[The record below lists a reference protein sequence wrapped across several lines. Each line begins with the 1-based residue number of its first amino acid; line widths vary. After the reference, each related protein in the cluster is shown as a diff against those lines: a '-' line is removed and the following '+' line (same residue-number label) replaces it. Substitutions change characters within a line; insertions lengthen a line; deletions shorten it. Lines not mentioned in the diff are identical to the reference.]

1 MKKKLVAGLLTSA
14 TLLGV
19 CVLGGANASAAEVDN
34 ADTEVGIG
42 FTGHAPG
49 TTPGPLEIQWAPL
62 KLDFHNANT
71 VNTVVQDFP
80 EITGTKKY
88 MVVSDTRAGAT
99 DEWKLTAQLTEL
111 TNAANTETL
120 TGAIL
125 KFDTALQGYQGTNAP
140 EAPGSIVAAGART
153 ATGFGAGKTVNAG
166 GSAVN
171 LMEDGTGSGTYQG
184 QTAME
189 MDNIKLEVPANAAEV
204 GEQYSGTLTWSLDD
218 TI

>member
-1 MKKKLVAGLLTSA
+1 MKKKLLAGLLTSA
-14 TLLGV
+14 TLVGICIAGGV
-19 CVLGGANASAAEVDN
+19 NASAAEVDN
-34 ADTEVGIG
+34 AGTEVGIG

-88 MVVSDTRAGAT
+88 MVVSDTRGGAT

-111 TNAANTETL
+111 KNAANTETL
-120 TGAIL
+120 TGAVL

-140 EAPGSIVAAGART
+140 EAPGSIIAPTTQSATGFAAGQTVAAG
-153 ATGFGAGKTVNAG
+153 GA
-166 GSAVN
+166 AVK

-189 MDNIKLEVPANAAEV
+189 MDNIALEVPANVAKD

-218 TI
+218 VI

>member
-1 MKKKLVAGLLTSA
+1 MKKKLLAGLLTSA
-14 TLLGV
+14 TLVGV
-19 CVLGGANASAAEVDN
+19 CIAGGVHVSAAEVDN

-62 KLDFHNANT
+62 KLDFHNANA

-88 MVVSDTRAGAT
+88 MVVSDTRAGVT
-99 DEWKLTAQLTEL
+99 DEWKLTASLTEL

-120 TGAIL
+120 TGAVL
-125 KFDTALQGYQGTNAP
+125 KFDTAIQGYQGTNAP
-140 EAPGSIVAAGART
+140 EAPGSIVAAGTRT
-153 ATGFGAGKTVNAG
+153 ATGFGAGQTVNAG
-166 GSAVN
+166 GTAVS
-171 LMEDGTGSGTYQG
+171 LMQDGTGSGTYQG

-189 MDNIKLEVPANAAEV
+189 MDNIALEVPANVAKD

-218 TI
+218 VI